1 MIDYKYSFVTNNME
15 GDMYVLVMSCWYVD
29 TEGQRVNVKSETH
42 LNQTLAECLTLSQ
55 AFVIPE

>member
-15 GDMYVLVMSCWYVD
+15 GDLYVLVMSCWYVD
-29 TEGQRVNVKSETH
+29 TQGQRVNVKSETQ
-42 LNQTLAECLTLSQ
+42 LNKTLAECLELAQ